1 MKNIIKILALVLFT
15 MSATNFISAQKYGHM
30 NLGNLLTQM
39 PDVKAA
45 ESQMEA
51 FQQQKA
57 AKGQEM
63 VKAFEAKYVSLQEKA
78 PTMAP
83 KDLQIAQVELQQEQ
97 QAIGVYEQQMIQDVQ
112 VKRQELLAPIL
123 TRVEGV
129 IKEIAETDGYEMIF
143 DTSVFNAVLFA
154 KESEDVTDKVKAKLG
169 I

>member
-1 MKNIIKILALVLFT
+1 MKNIIKILALFLFT

-51 FQQQKA
+51 FQNQKT

-63 VKAFEAKYVSLQEKA
+63 VKAFEAKYVDLQKKA
-78 PTMAP
+78 PDMAP
-83 KDLQIAQVELQQEQ
+83 KDLQAAQVELQKEQ
-97 QAIGVYEQQMIQDVQ
+97 QAIGAYEQQMTQEIQ

-123 TRVEGV
+123 TKVEGV
-129 IKEIAETDGYEMIF
+129 IKEIAESGGYEMIF
-143 DTSVFNAVLFA
+143 DTSVYNAVLFA
-154 KESEDVTDKVKAKLG
+154 KESEDVTEKVKAKLG